1 MAAAC
6 GTVQGQQHWQR
17 RRLPSFSGYTILL
30 ECPAWMDSASA
41 NYIEEWDSF
50 TVKRASKSDLEL
62 AGGWKGN
69 QSLHG
74 AGKQRPGHSMH
85 KGNK

>member
-1 MAAAC
+1 
-6 GTVQGQQHWQR
+6 
-17 RRLPSFSGYTILL
+17 
-30 ECPAWMDSASA
+30 MDSASA

-69 QSLHG
+69 LSLHG
-74 AGKQRPGHSMH
+74 AGEQRPGHSMH